1 MPRNTHKN
9 RTKLIN
15 NKRTN
20 KQIGTLKKRRIN
32 KKRGGETKFSSFA
45 DVVEAA
51 TDDAKNTATEVK
63 TGLNKV
69 TENTTDKVNNF
80 IGDTKIK
87 AEMAS
92 NVVGDSTTSTNN
104 TGTIKQKLSDAF
116 KVTSESQSEKVSD
129 KEIITAVLDKYL
141 NLLKEEKIKESEFV
155 IKFLLDNDKKK
166 DLINEMI
173 TDKASYKP
181 LWTQI
186 GESTKETLTQI
197 GESTKETLTQIQ
209 KNPLNINIQRELD
222 KILYEFKEAEDIV
235 NEITYLLKQ
244 PSIEKKLKKKQIE
257 QINQIIKNQPGM
269 LSNVSKN
276 IAAGFEQFGSWLIPT
291 VTTDASGNPIK
302 EHNETNIHFL
312 WYPRMHTKYRKGQSA
327 SEKINRYGDFMV
339 YVEPE
344 KYSSTAEFIVQ
355 SADSVDDLLTNVL
368 NGYDKSAVPQPYKH
382 KIYTIK
388 NYQPFFNKPT
398 NIT

>member
-1 MPRNTHKN
+1 
-9 RTKLIN
+9 
-15 NKRTN
+15 
-20 KQIGTLKKRRIN
+20 
-32 KKRGGETKFSSFA
+32 
-45 DVVEAA
+45 
-51 TDDAKNTATEVK
+51 
-63 TGLNKV
+63 
-69 TENTTDKVNNF
+69 
-80 IGDTKIK
+80 
-87 AEMAS
+87 
-92 NVVGDSTTSTNN
+92 
-104 TGTIKQKLSDAF
+104 
-116 KVTSESQSEKVSD
+116 
-129 KEIITAVLDKYL
+129 
-141 NLLKEEKIKESEFV
+141 
-155 IKFLLDNDKKK
+155 
-166 DLINEMI
+166 
-173 TDKASYKP
+173 
-181 LWTQI
+181 
-186 GESTKETLTQI
+186 
-197 GESTKETLTQIQ
+197 
-209 KNPLNINIQRELD
+209 
-222 KILYEFKEAEDIV
+222 
-235 NEITYLLKQ
+235 
-244 PSIEKKLKKKQIE
+244 
-257 QINQIIKNQPGM
+257 M